1 MSDLNNIFSEEE
13 IAHIKG
19 EVEKKKQNT
28 ENEEALKKW
37 KENEGF
43 NELVEKDQQL
53 KTLIEQQPS
62 VVTNTDLFT
71 TLVTQAK
78 DRYLSSKKES
88 EKKLAETEKT
98 EVETKT
104 ETTIDFLGQNGTSN
118 TQDEKPK
125 FDLKTQ
131 PLDIFRDDVQKE
143 LNLSENERIL
153 LSINKPNGDTKGV
166 QHGFLN

>member
-1 MSDLNNIFSEEE
+1 MSDLNNIFSEDE
-13 IAHIKG
+13 IAHIKS
-19 EVEKKKQNT
+19 EVEKKKQST
-28 ENEEALKKW
+28 ENEEALSKW

-98 EVETKT
+98 GAELLG
-104 ETTIDFLGQNGTSN
+104 DQFLKQTGNSN
-118 TQDEKPK
+118 TQDEKPE
-125 FDLKTQ
+125 FN
-131 PLDIFRDDVQKE
+131 FMDDPMAIHNEVNQTG
-143 LNLSENERIL
+143 LSENEKIHFA
-153 LSINKPNGDTKGV
+153 INKPINGKVTSESDKT
-166 QHGFLN
+166 FL